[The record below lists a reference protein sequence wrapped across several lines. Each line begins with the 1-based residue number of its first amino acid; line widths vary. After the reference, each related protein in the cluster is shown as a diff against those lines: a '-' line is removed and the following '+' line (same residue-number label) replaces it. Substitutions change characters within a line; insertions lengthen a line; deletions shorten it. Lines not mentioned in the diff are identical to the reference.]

1 MIKLRYGRMFRDA
14 LDGEHGLDRA
24 RLPGLVSRFGLI
36 LADVR
41 NRRAAG
47 EYGFYRLVDQATTVR
62 QIQAFA
68 EGVGQA
74 YDHVLVLG
82 IGGSALG
89 TKALLNALR
98 RPAWNEWDDEGRDF
112 FPRLTI
118 LENIDATTVAAALE
132 RIDPRRVLVN
142 VISKSG
148 GTAETMSQ
156 YLVVREWLEQALGS
170 AASRHLVFT
179 TDPARGAL
187 REIAQREHIATLDVP
202 PEVGGR
208 FSVLSPVGLLPA
220 ALVGIDV
227 EALLAG
233 ARLAVERSESDDL
246 LQNAA
251 ALYAG
256 LHWAA
261 DTSLGARVHVLMPYT
276 DRLREFAEW
285 YRQLWAESLGKRVD
299 RNGKAVHVGPTPVGA
314 VGATDQHS
322 QVQLFMEGPY
332 DKVITFMTVDDL
344 GVDVPIPRP
353 PDPSAGSGQ
362 APSTSSG
369 QAPSTSLGQAP
380 SISSG
385 QALPPDLAYLPGHTL
400 GELLRAEYQ
409 ATSAALAEMGKMS
422 CTLTLPDLTPATMGE
437 AIMFYQ
443 LATGYAGAWYGI
455 DPFDQ
460 PGVELGKRLTYA
472 AMGRPGYETESREP
486 PSTTDEV

>member
-1 MIKLRYGRMFRDA
+1 
-14 LDGEHGLDRA
+14 
-24 RLPGLVSRFGLI
+24 VSRFAVI
-36 LADVR
+36 QVEVR
-41 NRRAAG
+41 NRREAG
-47 EYGFYRLVDQATTVR
+47 EYGFYRLVDQAATVR

-118 LENIDATTVAAALE
+118 LENIDPTTVAAALE

-148 GTAETMSQ
+148 GTAETMAQ
-156 YLVVREWLEQALGS
+156 YLVVREWLDQALGS

-187 REIAQREHIATLDVP
+187 REIAQREHVATLDVP

-220 ALVGIDV
+220 ALVGIDI

-233 ARLAVERSESDDL
+233 ARLAVDRSEPDDL
-246 LQNAA
+246 LQNPA

-261 DTSLGARVHVLMPYT
+261 DAGLGASIHVLMPYT

-299 RNGKAVHVGPTPVGA
+299 RNGKPVHVGPTPVGA

-322 QVQLFMEGPY
+322 QVQLFMEGPF
-332 DKVITFMTVDDL
+332 DKVLTFVTVDDL
-344 GVDVPIPRP
+344 GVDVPIPKR
-353 PDPSAGSGQ
+353 
-362 APSTSSG
+362 
-369 QAPSTSLGQAP
+369 
-380 SISSG
+380 
-385 QALPPDLAYLPGHTL
+385 PDLPSDLQYLPGHTL
-400 GELLRAEYQ
+400 GELLRAEYE
-409 ATSAALAEMGKMS
+409 ATSAALAQMGRMS
-422 CTLTLPDLTPATMGE
+422 CTLSLPDLAPATLGE

-472 AMGRPGYETESREP
+472 AMGRPGYEPESRKAP
-486 PSTTDEV
+486 ATADEV

>member
-1 MIKLRYGRMFRDA
+1 VIKLRYGRMFRDA

-24 RLPGLVSRFGLI
+24 RLAELVSRFAAI
-36 LADVR
+36 QADVR
-41 NRRAAG
+41 SRREAG
-47 EYGFYRLVDQATTVR
+47 EYGFYRLVDQAATVR

-74 YDHVLVLG
+74 YDHILVLG

-112 FPRLTI
+112 FPRLTV
-118 LENIDATTVAAALE
+118 LENIDPTTVAAALE

-148 GTAETMSQ
+148 GTAETMAQ

-202 PEVGGR
+202 PEIGGR

-233 ARLAVERSESDDL
+233 ARVAVERSQSDDL
-246 LQNAA
+246 LQNPA

-261 DTSLGARVHVLMPYT
+261 DTGLGSRIHVLMPYT

-285 YRQLWAESLGKRVD
+285 YRQLWAESLGKRAD
-299 RNGKAVHVGPTPVGA
+299 RNGKPVHVGPTPLAA

-332 DKVITFMTVDDL
+332 DKVITFMTVDHL
-344 GVDVPIPRP
+344 GVDVPIPSRAE
-353 PDPSAGSGQ
+353 PSA
-362 APSTSSG
+362 SSG
-369 QAPSTSLGQAP
+369 QAPSTG
-380 SISSG
+380 SG
-385 QALPPDLAYLPGHTL
+385 HVLPPDLEYLPGHTL
-400 GELLRAEYQ
+400 GELLRAEYE
-409 ATSAALAEMGKMS
+409 ATSAALAQMGRMS
-422 CTLTLPDLTPATMGE
+422 CTLSLPDLTPATLGE

-443 LATGYAGAWYGI
+443 LATGYAGVWYGI

-472 AMGRPGYETESREP
+472 AMGRAGYPPGPRKPEASA
-486 PSTTDEV
+486 DEV